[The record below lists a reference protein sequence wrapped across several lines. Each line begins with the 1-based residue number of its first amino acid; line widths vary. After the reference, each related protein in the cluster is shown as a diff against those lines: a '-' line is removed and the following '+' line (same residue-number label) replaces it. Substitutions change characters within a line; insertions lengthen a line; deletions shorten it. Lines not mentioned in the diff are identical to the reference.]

1 MSTRLISVKLA
12 LFKLL
17 IVVRNVNLWKNLKGK
32 IHVEAIEQ
40 CNKVESVLKRL
51 DLLLTDPSSYVREE
65 INELRVRVRLK
76 SEQLKLD
83 VEKKSKELLDLLN
96 EYEKRC
102 LLASGNNLTR
112 VCNETSRRAKSDE
125 VRRQARLHLKK
136 WKHDLNEMKFN
147 GFIWFDIKEESKNL
161 IPKLE
166 TWIGQYKN
174 DFFLGQNHLYAY
186 KVERFEKLNI
196 DISFKWN

>member
-1 MSTRLISVKLA
+1 MN
-12 LFKLL
+12 FKH
-17 IVVRNVNLWKNLKGK
+17 LKGK

-65 INELRVRVRLK
+65 INELRIRVRLK

-102 LLASGNNLTR
+102 LIASGNNLTR
-112 VCNETSRRAKSDE
+112 ISNETSRRAKSDE

-147 GFIWFDIKEESKNL
+147 GFIWFDIKEESKNF

-186 KVERFEKLNI
+186 KVERFEKFNI
-196 DISFKWN
+196 DISFK